1 MRSHVFLYDPLCEL
15 PQEMHTAY
23 LNNATHT
30 PTLKYE
36 TLLKVLWNQQDLV
49 WENFNEGV

>member
-1 MRSHVFLYDPLCEL
+1 MYFSMILCVNY
-15 PQEMHTAY
+15 PQEIHTAY

-30 PTLKYE
+30 PTFKYE

-49 WENFNEGV
+49 WNNFNEGV